1 MRLSRRMLLRQVGA
15 GAAAGAGLARTSLFL
30 HASEPS
36 PGPHAEGPVR
46 LHLNENAL
54 GASPKAA
61 GAIRDGGAIA
71 AHRYPGS
78 QEESL
83 RSRLA
88 DFHAVSPGRV
98 VLGSGSSEI
107 LRMAAAAFSG
117 SGRKVIVALPT
128 FDAISDAA
136 RRAGTEVVSVPL
148 RSDHA
153 HDLDE
158 MLARTG
164 ADTGL
169 VYLCNPNNP
178 TGSLTRRGDLETF
191 LNRLPPTAYV
201 LMDEAYHHYVSG
213 SSEYTSFLDRPVD
226 NARLIVARSF
236 STIHGLAG
244 LRIGYAVTHADTA
257 RLLAACRVPDSVSG
271 VAATAAVA
279 ALEDR
284 VHVRMCA
291 NRNAD
296 DRQEFCN
303 QANARMLKTVD
314 SHANFVMLNTGRPA
328 VSIVDHFA
336 TNRVLVA
343 GPFHGYE
350 KYIRVSLGTPVE
362 MRDFWRVWDLLPLM
376 RDMTM

>member
-1 MRLSRRMLLRQVGA
+1 MLLRQVGA
-15 GAAAGAGLARTSLFL
+15 GAAAGVGLPRTSLL
-30 HASEPS
+30 LSAIEPS
-36 PGPHAEGPVR
+36 PGEHAEGPVR
-46 LHLNENAL
+46 LHLNENAWS
-54 GASPKAA
+54 ASPKATS
-61 GAIRDGGAIA
+61 AIRDGGATA
-71 AHRYPGS
+71 ANRYPGA

-88 DFHAVSPGRV
+88 DLHAVSPGQV
-98 VLGSGSSEI
+98 VLGCGSSEI
-107 LRMAAAAFSG
+107 LRMAATAFSG

-128 FDAISDAA
+128 FESISDAA

-169 VYLCNPNNP
+169 VYVCNPNNP
-178 TGSLTRRGDLETF
+178 TGSLTRRRDLERF
-191 LNRLPPTAYV
+191 LQRLPTTAYV

-213 SSEYTSFLDRPVD
+213 SSEYGSFLDHPVD
-226 NARLIVARSF
+226 NPRLVVVRSF

-244 LRIGYAVTHADTA
+244 LRIGYAVASADTA

-271 VAATAAVA
+271 VAAMAAIA
-279 ALEDR
+279 ALDDT
-284 VHVRMCA
+284 VHVRTSA
-291 NRNAD
+291 SRNAD

-303 QANARMLKTVD
+303 QANARMLRTID

-328 VSIVDHFA
+328 VSIIDHFA

-350 KYIRVSLGTPVE
+350 KYIRVSLGTPAE
-362 MRDFWRVWDLLPLM
+362 MREFWRVWGLLPLVHG
-376 RDMTM
+376 MTM